1 MMKVSRKGRVSTG
14 ARGLVLGSGILLAV
28 MTTGVQAGASA
39 ATDGSQPIAACGL
52 LTSAD
57 VVEVIG
63 GPLAEPQGS
72 TRGRPPRWMSMCN
85 YDGETESGM
94 VTAGLLIRPHDVEAG
109 PVAAFE
115 KHQQELIDQLG
126 AAAELT
132 AVEGLGQAAG
142 WDMPNRIIGQLTVFE
157 GPYLMILSVGLPAG
171 GDHLAAAKDLARK
184 VLARLPRE

>member
-1 MMKVSRKGRVSTG
+1 MMKRSRKGRVSTG

-28 MTTGVQAGASA
+28 MTTGVHVGASA
-39 ATDGSQPIAACGL
+39 ATDGSQPIDACGL
-52 LTSAD
+52 LTSPD

-63 GPLAEPQGS
+63 GPLAEPRAS

-109 PVAAFE
+109 PVAAYD
-115 KHQQELIDQLG
+115 KHQQELIDG
-126 AAAELT
+126 IGPAAGMT
-132 AVEGLGQAAG
+132 AVEGVGQAAG

-157 GPYLMILSVGLPAG
+157 GPYLMILSVGLPPGA
-171 GDHLAAAKDLARK
+171 DHLATATGLAAK
-184 VLARLPRE
+184 VLARLSQE